1 MLQCMLLWRSIVGLF
16 QLWVQLVLQ
25 LFGFLLRAHLAHGCV
40 SMTCM
45 ELLPDHSDLEKAM
58 RMTFS
63 CQVSQM
69 ITVFPCK
76 YEYFFK
82 SKPYLRWHTHPYP
95 FLTFP
100 KRYLTLDRQPHLIWT
115 RCTPILWA
123 NRAVKR
129 WDGYPYLEVEGPSSA
144 VPRFSPRISP
154 GRFFLDAKLALKQ
167 LRNLLDILAMYSD
180 SHILIFLH
188 AIWGGK
194 KCSKCTCVPRAIL
207 QAGSSTAA

>member
-45 ELLPDHSDLEKAM
+45 ELLPDHSDLEKAV

-82 SKPYLRWHTHPYP
+82 SKPYLRWHTHPYT

-100 KRYLTLDRQPHLIWT
+100 KRYLTLDRQPHLILT

-129 WDGYPYLEVEGPSSA
+129 WDGYRYLEVEGPSSA
-144 VPRFSPRISP
+144 VPRFSPRVSPSRWFFGCKIGLETVEEPSGYLGYVFRFTYFDISSC
-154 GRFFLDAKLALKQ
+154 D
-167 LRNLLDILAMYSD
+167 
-180 SHILIFLH
+180 
-188 AIWGGK
+188 GK

-207 QAGSSTAA
+207 QAGSSTAS